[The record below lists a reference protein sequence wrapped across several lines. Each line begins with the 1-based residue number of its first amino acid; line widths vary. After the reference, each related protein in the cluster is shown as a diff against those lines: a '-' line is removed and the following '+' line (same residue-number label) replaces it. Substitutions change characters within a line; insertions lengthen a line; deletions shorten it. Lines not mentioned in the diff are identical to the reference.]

1 MVKNKNEMCV
11 FLFNKYG
18 KITTQVQGFMQIA
31 NKSKFSNSLEIM
43 KKWKNC

>member
-1 MVKNKNEMCV
+1 MWV

-43 KKWKNC
+43 KK